1 MEWVYKICQSSQID
15 AGGLVELAMRAG
27 DFINGRIDSN
37 VWSHRFCDAA
47 NQHVLYSINF
57 VGNGCLQML
66 TVQMLTVQPVAEV
79 PADGA
84 LQIVGGLHVW

>member
-1 MEWVYKICQSSQID
+1 M
-15 AGGLVELAMRAG
+15 
-27 DFINGRIDSN
+27 FGRIDFAMQPIN
-37 VWSHRFCDAA
+37 MYYIRLFVW
-47 NQHVLYSINF
+47 
-57 VGNGCLQML
+57 GNGCLQMLTVQML

>member
-1 MEWVYKICQSSQID
+1 MFV
-15 AGGLVELAMRAG
+15 
-27 DFINGRIDSN
+27 RIDFAMQPIN
-37 VWSHRFCDAA
+37 MYYIRLFVW
-47 NQHVLYSINF
+47 
-57 VGNGCLQML
+57 GNGCLQML